1 MSDIKTAYKL
11 VALAV
16 QQRLTEIHT
25 DDLEVIE
32 KVQRV
37 KVNVKIFNKFV
48 KFTQLT
54 QAIDEY
60 V

>member
-1 MSDIKTAYKL
+1 MSDIKTAYKV

-16 QQRLTEIHT
+16 QQRLTELHP
-25 DDLEVIE
+25 DDLEVI
-32 KVQRV
+32 QQIRRV